1 MKKTVAGMFGI
12 AVGFCFGVIL
22 GSKWIGKQYDLHCEK
37 IEKNGDKFSDYYQ
50 VCLQWVKVH
59 QAGKKLDEYF
69 DKKGYRHIAVYGMND
84 IAHTLIAELKDSR
97 VEVDYGIDR
106 NADNLFLEMKCYR
119 PDADLP
125 ATDVCIIAL
134 PELYK
139 EIYESLSEKLTCPIV
154 SIEDVV
160 WGM

>member
-12 AVGFCFGVIL
+12 AVGFCFGVIF
-22 GSKWIGKQYDLHCEK
+22 GSKWVGKQYDLHCEK

-59 QAGKKLDEYF
+59 QAGKKLDDYF
-69 DKKGYRHIAVYGMND
+69 NKKGYRHIAVYGMND
-84 IAHTLIAELKDSR
+84 IAHAIISELKDSG

-106 NADNLFLEMKCYR
+106 NADNLFLEMECYR

-125 ATDVCIIAL
+125 TTDVCVIAL

-139 EIYESLSEKLTCPIV
+139 EIYESLNEKLTCPIV